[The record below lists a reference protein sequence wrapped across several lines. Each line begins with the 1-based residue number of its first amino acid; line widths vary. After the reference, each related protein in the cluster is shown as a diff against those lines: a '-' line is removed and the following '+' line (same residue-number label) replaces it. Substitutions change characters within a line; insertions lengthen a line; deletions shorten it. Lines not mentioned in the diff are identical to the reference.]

1 VIGRQDDPLKQ
12 FGERVQTAI
21 NQQAKRT
28 GDLEKKVEGIS
39 RYLAN
44 QHSTSEADQTMADI
58 QRKEEHYTQVVMLA
72 GYGAFFA
79 LWTQTRSEMSL
90 WMFASTGA
98 LICVSLLT
106 FVGFELYK
114 SWRMGGFFSRHK
126 SPSVREIND
135 EVELINKHW
144 RLVFGVSAGTGL
156 LSGMSLL
163 LWFVYKTIVAA
174 SQLSGAA

>member
-1 VIGRQDDPLKQ
+1 VIGRQDDPLKR

-28 GDLEKKVEGIS
+28 GELEKKVDGIS
-39 RYLAN
+39 RHLAN
-44 QHSTSEADQTMADI
+44 QRSTSEADQTMADI
-58 QRKEEHYTQVVMLA
+58 QRREEHYTQVVMLA

-79 LWTQTRSEMSL
+79 LWTQTRTEMSL
-90 WMFASTGA
+90 WMFASTGS

-114 SWRMGGFFSRHK
+114 WRMGGFFSRHK
-126 SPSVREIND
+126 SPNAREIND

-144 RLVFGVSAGTGL
+144 RLVFAVSAGTGL

>member
-1 VIGRQDDPLKQ
+1 MIGRQDDPLRR
-12 FGERVQTAI
+12 FSERVQTAI

-28 GDLEKKVEGIS
+28 GEIERQVESIG
-39 RYLAN
+39 RHLAY
-44 QHSTSEADQTMADI
+44 QRSTSEADQTMADI
-58 QRKEEHYTQVVMLA
+58 QRREEHYTQVVMLA

-79 LWTQTRSEMSL
+79 LWTHTRSEMSL

-106 FVGFELYK
+106 FLGFELYK

-126 SPSVREIND
+126 SPNARQIND
-135 EVELINKHW
+135 EVDQINKYW
-144 RLVFGVSAGTGL
+144 RLVFAVSAGTGL
-156 LSGMSLL
+156 IAGTSLL

-174 SQLSGAA
+174 SQLLGAV